1 MVAVIQKNIACEQD
15 ICENRGRHQAVGIW
29 MYRLDVT
36 SAWDHLDVASHRGS
50 YEHYILY
57 EYIYIERERERE
69 SEATTLFQN
78 GCKYFEVAATHVR
91 NHLNCSIWCT

>member
-36 SAWDHLDVASHRGS
+36 SAWDHLDAASHRGS
-50 YEHYILY
+50 YEH
-57 EYIYIERERERE
+57 
-69 SEATTLFQN
+69 
-78 GCKYFEVAATHVR
+78 
-91 NHLNCSIWCT
+91 